1 MHSFVDMMVQGYQF
15 GAPTMEAEEI
25 DADVAQGIR
34 CSKCGGPVHYE
45 GFHRPGE
52 YHALA
57 VCNKCGYVMA
67 F

>member
-1 MHSFVDMMVQGYQF
+1 MHSYGDMLARGYRL
-15 GAPTMEAEEI
+15 GAPTLEAERI
-25 DADVAQGIR
+25 DSQVAQAIR
-34 CSKCGGPVHYE
+34 CHQCGGTMHYE

-57 VCNKCGYVMA
+57 VCNKCGYAMA

>member
-1 MHSFVDMMVQGYQF
+1 MQSFADLAAQGYRL
-15 GAPTMEAEEI
+15 GAPSLEAEEI
-25 DADVAQGIR
+25 DSQVAQSI
-34 CSKCGGPVHYE
+34 CCHQCGGTMHYE

-57 VCNKCGYVMA
+57 VCNRCGYVMA